1 MSVRFCET
9 ISAAKTL
16 KAEDGVIPRKKAR
29 HQIDAVGTGT
39 VAISVDFYSGE
50 KTVYTIDATG
60 TALPYALEGEINS
73 ITLTPSASA
82 KVAYCAEEE

>member
-16 KAEDGVIPRKKAR
+16 TAEAGVVPRRKAR

-39 VAISVDFYSGE
+39 VAVAVDFYAGA
-50 KTVYTIDATG
+50 KAVYTINATG

>member
-16 KAEDGVIPRKKAR
+16 TAEAGVVPRRKAR

-39 VAISVDFYSGE
+39 VAVAVDFYAGA
-50 KTVYTIDATG
+50 KAVYTIDATG

-82 KVAYCAEEE
+82 KVAYCAEEV

>member
-16 KAEDGVIPRKKAR
+16 TAEAGVVPRRKAR

-39 VAISVDFYSGE
+39 VAVAVDFYAGA
-50 KTVYTIDATG
+50 KAVYTIDATG